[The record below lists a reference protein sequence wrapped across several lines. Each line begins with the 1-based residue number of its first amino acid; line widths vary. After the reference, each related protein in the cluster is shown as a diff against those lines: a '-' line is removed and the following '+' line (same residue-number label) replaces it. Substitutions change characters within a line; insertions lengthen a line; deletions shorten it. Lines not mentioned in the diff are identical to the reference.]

1 MEKYSKN
8 LDYSAFKNP
17 KNTLKTHKNQTSKL
31 FMKTS
36 IFFGVILNLVRLTTS
51 TSYEYLPRTV
61 SRYDKSKTRS
71 GSACENYNDY
81 DTYGYQICDENASCT
96 NSTVSNIEYIYCT
109 CNDGFTADGGA
120 YSPLFGYG
128 CVDNDECTLGTDD
141 CDDNATCEN
150 TSGSYTCSCDQ
161 GFYGDGTSCKAIVDV
176 LANCEPGY
184 FSTETDTVCK
194 KFFEVDCKTD
204 GTVDIDVYMSYVN
217 NILVYPYNQTDG
229 LIEIGFLDP
238 DCVASPTKA
247 EVENFDDSAVLVS
260 TDLVYSYNLGLSD
273 CGFRVLRDLS
283 GYDYFDN
290 ALILTSQYL
299 AEQADVSSKANYTMF
314 RFQCVYNTT
323 ESIVSTD
330 EINHD
335 VDLSIQ
341 ETGHYQLEM
350 NSYSDSNFSILLDTE
365 TELFDNDAV
374 YVKIESPD
382 GIVEAGRELVIESC
396 WMNDYEDDFDKSD
409 IELIQDFCVGANF
422 TELVVVKDEEDRS
435 SASFEFY
442 PFLIDD
448 NYEQIYL
455 SCSVYFK
462 EVGSDDVDCSITSTR
477 RKRSIKSEL
486 LPSVHQGAINDN
498 FRLQHGPIKR
508 QFKLLR

>member
-1 MEKYSKN
+1 MEKYRKNSSSKN
-8 LDYSAFKNP
+8 SIAFKNH
-17 KNTLKTHKNQTSKL
+17 KNTLLNTHKKHKNQRSQL

-36 IFFGVILNLVRLTTS
+36 ILLGVILNLVGSISS

-61 SRYDKSKTRS
+61 SRYDKSKTRT
-71 GSACENYNDY
+71 GTACENYNDY

-109 CNDGFTADGGA
+109 CNSGFTPDGGA

-128 CVDNDECTLGTDD
+128 CVDDDECSLETDD
-141 CDDNATCEN
+141 CDANATCTN
-150 TSGSYTCSCDQ
+150 TSGSFTCSCDQ
-161 GFYGDGTSCKAIVDV
+161 GFYGDGKVCNAIVDV
-176 LANCEPGY
+176 LADCEPGY
-184 FSTETDTVCK
+184 FSTESDHVCK

-204 GTVDIDVYMSYVN
+204 GTIDIVVYMTYVN
-217 NILVYPYNQTDG
+217 NILVYPYNKTEG

-238 DCVASPTKA
+238 DCAITP
-247 EVENFDDSAVLVS
+247 EVYTTE

-273 CGFRVLRDLS
+273 CGFRILRDLQ

-299 AEQADVSSKANYTMF
+299 AEQTDISSKADYTMF

-323 ESIVSTD
+323 ESIASTD

-335 VDLSIQ
+335 VDLSIH
-341 ETGHYQLEM
+341 ETGHYELEM
-350 NSYSDSNFSILLDTE
+350 NSYSDSSFSILLDTD

-374 YVKIESPD
+374 YVKIQSTD
-382 GIVEAGRELVIESC
+382 SIVEIGRELVIESC
-396 WMNDYEDDFDKSD
+396 YMNDDEEDFDKSD
-409 IELIQDFCVGANF
+409 IELIQDFCVVANF
-422 TELVVVKDEEDRS
+422 TDFVEDEEDGS
-435 SASFEFY
+435 SASFKFY

-448 NYEQIYL
+448 NFEQILL
-455 SCSVYFK
+455 SCSVYFR
-462 EVGSDDVDCSITSTR
+462 EVGSDDVDCSSTSTR
-477 RKRSIKSEL
+477 RKRSIKNEL
-486 LPSVHQGAINDN
+486 LPSVHQGAVNDN

-508 QFKLLR
+508 QFKLLK

>member
-1 MEKYSKN
+1 MEKYSEN
-8 LDYSAFKNP
+8 SAVHQKHIQKHFQTTFKSQ
-17 KNTLKTHKNQTSKL
+17 KSKL
-31 FMKTS
+31 LMKTS
-36 IFFGVILNLVRLTTS
+36 IFLAVILSLVRSTSS

-61 SRYDKSKTRS
+61 SRYDKSKTRT
-71 GSACENYNDY
+71 GTACENYNDY

-96 NSTVSNIEYIYCT
+96 NSTVSDIEYIYCT

-128 CVDNDECTLGTDD
+128 CEDDDECTLETDD
-141 CDDNATCEN
+141 CDANATCTN

-161 GFYGDGTSCKAIVDV
+161 GYYGDGTYCNEIVDV
-176 LANCEPGY
+176 LADCEPGY
-184 FSTETDTVCK
+184 FATESDPVCE
-194 KFFEVDCKTD
+194 KFFEVDCKED
-204 GTVDIDVYMSYVN
+204 GTADVDVYMSYVN

-238 DCVASPTKA
+238 DCASGYT
-247 EVENFDDSAVLVS
+247 EVIVENFDDSSVLVS
-260 TDLVYSYNLGLSD
+260 TDLVYSYNLDLSD
-273 CGFRVLRDLS
+273 CGFRVLRDLQ

-290 ALILTSQYL
+290 ALILTSQYF
-299 AEQADVSSKANYTMF
+299 AEQTNISSKADYTMF

-323 ESIVSTD
+323 QSIASTD

-350 NSYSDSNFSILLDTE
+350 NSYSDSNFSVKLDTE

-374 YVKIESPD
+374 YVKIEATDS
-382 GIVEAGRELVIESC
+382 IVELGRELVIESC
-396 WMNDYEDDFDKSD
+396 CMNDYEEDFDKSD
-409 IELIQDFCVGANF
+409 VELIQDFCVAANDTEFVVEGDGA
-422 TELVVVKDEEDRS
+422 
-435 SASFEFY
+435 SASFKFY

-448 NYEQIYL
+448 NFEQIWL

-462 EVGSDDVDCSITSTR
+462 EIGSDDVDCSSTSSR
-477 RKRSIKSEL
+477 RKRSIKNEL
-486 LPSVHQGAINDN
+486 LPSVHQGALDDN
-498 FRLQHGPIKR
+498 FRLQHGPIRR
-508 QFKLLR
+508 QFKLLK